1 MTVQHVIYIP
11 VAMLLGMIS
20 GYVLGARAARK
31 EIERRRQ
38 QARR

>member
-11 VAMLLGMIS
+11 VAILLGLIS

>member
-11 VAMLLGMIS
+11 VAMLLGLIS